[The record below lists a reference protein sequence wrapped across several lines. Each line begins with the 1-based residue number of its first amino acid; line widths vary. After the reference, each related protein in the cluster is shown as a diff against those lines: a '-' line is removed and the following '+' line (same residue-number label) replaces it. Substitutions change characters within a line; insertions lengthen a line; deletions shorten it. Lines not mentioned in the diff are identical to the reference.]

1 MMRSCGAV
9 PGPRHDPAD
18 AARDATARFR
28 TLYADA
34 AAGRSVLPPDAR
46 RHPVLLVGGLLT
58 AFYPGYLAANLR
70 HLRRLGLD
78 VRRSRVNPQ
87 GRVADNA
94 EILRAELAG
103 GDPGRTAV
111 VFAHS
116 KGGVDATAALSL
128 YPALRSRVRALVA
141 VQSPF
146 HGSPVAGD
154 LGRARRVKALVDRIL
169 VGALGGHPGAVADLA
184 VEARRGFL
192 ARHPWRADVPVVSV
206 ATSTR
211 SPLSPFAVSAAWIRR
226 RYGAAN
232 DGLVIARDAVIPGS
246 RVVRL
251 DDLDHAA
258 PVFSGLPGL
267 APVRPGP
274 LTEALVALALER
286 PGGSEKSVAASPRP
300 G

>member
-1 MMRSCGAV
+1 MKTAAT
-9 PGPRHDPAD
+9 PRDV
-18 AARDATARFR
+18 TARFR
-28 TLYADA
+28 ALYAEA
-34 AAGRSVLPPDAR
+34 AAGRSVLPPDAH

-58 AFYPGYLAANLR
+58 AFYPGYMAANLR

-78 VRRSRVNPQ
+78 ARRARVHPQ
-87 GRVADNA
+87 GRVVDNA
-94 EILRAELAG
+94 EALRAELEGAPAG
-103 GDPGRTAV
+103 TTTV

-116 KGGVDATAALSL
+116 KGGVDATAALAL
-128 YPALRSRVRALVA
+128 HPALGSRVRALVA

-146 HGSPVAGD
+146 HGSPIAGD
-154 LGRARRVKALVDRIL
+154 LGRARRVKALVDRVL

-184 VEARRGFL
+184 VEARRDFL

-226 RYGAAN
+226 HYGEAN
-232 DGLVIARDAVIPGS
+232 DGLVLARDAVIPGS

-286 PGGSEKSVAASPRP
+286 PGGAEKSVAASPRP